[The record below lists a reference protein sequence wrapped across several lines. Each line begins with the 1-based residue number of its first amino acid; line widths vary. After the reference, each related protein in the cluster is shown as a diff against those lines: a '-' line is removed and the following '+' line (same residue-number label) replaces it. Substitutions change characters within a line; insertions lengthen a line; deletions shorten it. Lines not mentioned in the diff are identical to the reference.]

1 MTRVRVLS
9 CCLVLVLLPG
19 VVAAQQNPSI
29 AGTVTDASGSVLPGV
44 TVEASSPALIERV
57 RSVVTDGNGQ
67 YRIVDLRP
75 GAYTVTFQLT
85 GFSTVRREAIELTV
99 GFTATISAELRLGAV
114 EETIT
119 VQGSSPIVDVQNV
132 NQIRV
137 VTRELLETIPTGR
150 GFANFATL
158 VPGVIMSNS
167 SLNISQD
174 VGGGTATTSP
184 SRRSTAAA
192 RWTSR

>member
-1 MTRVRVLS
+1 M
-9 CCLVLVLLPG
+9 LPA

-75 GAYTVTFQLT
+75 GTYTVTFQLT

-99 GFTATISAELRLGAV
+99 GFTATISAEMRLGAV
-114 EETIT
+114 EETI
-119 VQGSSPIVDVQNV
+119 
-132 NQIRV
+132 
-137 VTRELLETIPTGR
+137 
-150 GFANFATL
+150 
-158 VPGVIMSNS
+158 
-167 SLNISQD
+167 
-174 VGGGTATTSP
+174 
-184 SRRSTAAA
+184 
-192 RWTSR
+192 